1 MIKQPSE
8 AYNKQSQSS
17 KRYTA
22 NHDLSSESSDSSI
35 CSPKQTKIQKL
46 NEIRYCQNC
55 GSEMKKKWLLLPPKM
70 WEKKI
75 IWMFLFS

>member
-46 NEIRYCQNC
+46 NETRFCQNC
-55 GSEMKKKWLLLPPKM
+55 GSEMIKKNGYYCPQKCG
-70 WEKKI
+70 KKNNLNVFI
-75 IWMFLFS
+75 

>member
-1 MIKQPSE
+1 MIKKPSE
-8 AYNKQSQSS
+8 ACNKQSQSS

-46 NEIRYCQNC
+46 NETLYCQNC
-55 GSEMKKKWLLLPPKM
+55 GSEMKKKMVIIAPKNVG
-70 WEKKI
+70 KKNNLNVFI
-75 IWMFLFS
+75 